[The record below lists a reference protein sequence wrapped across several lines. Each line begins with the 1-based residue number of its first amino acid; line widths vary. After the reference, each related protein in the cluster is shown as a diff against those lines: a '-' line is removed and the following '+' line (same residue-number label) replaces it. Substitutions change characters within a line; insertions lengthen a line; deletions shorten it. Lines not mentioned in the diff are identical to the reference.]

1 MATAGATDLYHE
13 TYRLL
18 GGMKTLKTRRRTPD
32 AWVSLIRRGFQP
44 STLTAIADNTGVP
57 VKSLLELISLPE
69 RTWARKAR
77 KDEALSLPQSDRL
90 YRIARAVARATEVF
104 ESRETAVDWLRTP
117 NRALSGGTPFA
128 ILDTEVGEE
137 QVRTLLGRI
146 EYGVYT

>member
-1 MATAGATDLYHE
+1 MAAAGTADLYHE

-57 VKSLLELISLPE
+57 LKSLLELISLPE

-117 NRALSGGTPFA
+117 NRALSGAAPFA